1 MKKLI
6 CIKGICLAL
15 SLVGFSQTQKRTDP
29 AVKAPVMKTENQQKK
44 NIPTKHMYTCPMHPE
59 VLMDKPG
66 KCPKC
71 GMNLIKK
78 VSEKVIYTC
87 PMHKEVQMDKPGKC
101 PKCGMNLVKKMPIKK
116 AESNKI

>member
-6 CIKGICLAL
+6 SITGICLAL
-15 SLVGFSQTQKRTDP
+15 SLVGFSQTQKRMDP
-29 AVKAPVMKTENQQKK
+29 AVKSPVVKSENQQKK
-44 NIPTKHMYTCPMHPE
+44 NVSEKDVYTCPMHKE
-59 VLMDKPG
+59 VQMDKPG

-78 VSEKVIYTC
+78 ISEKVVYTC

-101 PKCGMNLVKKMPIKK
+101 PKCGMNLVKKEPVKK
-116 AESNKI
+116 AELKKI